1 MPLMLFLHIIYKD
14 WTEWLVRRYL
24 FVISAVGYC
33 TMCAGDAAFLYS
45 QSQVTG
51 YEVWK
56 TWVGFGFG
64 MNGDEVFVG

>member
-1 MPLMLFLHIIYKD
+1 M
-14 WTEWLVRRYL
+14 RRYL

-33 TMCAGDAAFLYS
+33 TICAGDAAFLYS

-56 TWVGFGFG
+56 TWVGIGFG